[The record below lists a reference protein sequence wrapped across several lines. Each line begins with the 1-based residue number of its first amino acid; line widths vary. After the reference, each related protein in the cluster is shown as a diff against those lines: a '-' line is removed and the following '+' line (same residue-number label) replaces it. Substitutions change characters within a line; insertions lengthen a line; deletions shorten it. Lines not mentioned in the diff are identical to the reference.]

1 MPFSSGLEA
10 GGYAGRVQMSPRGP
24 RSLSVPT
31 DLEAQRQFRSTMDK
45 LGQGCGE
52 PMVEIDRSDLVYTF
66 RPHSIFSLCV
76 EPLSRPAR

>member
-1 MPFSSGLEA
+1 MPFSSGLES

-31 DLEAQRQFRSTMDK
+31 DPEAQRKLRSTMSK

-52 PMVEIDRSDLVYTF
+52 PMVASDRTALSVLTVSF
-66 RPHSIFSLCV
+66 RCV
-76 EPLSRPAR
+76 QRPFRDPQGE